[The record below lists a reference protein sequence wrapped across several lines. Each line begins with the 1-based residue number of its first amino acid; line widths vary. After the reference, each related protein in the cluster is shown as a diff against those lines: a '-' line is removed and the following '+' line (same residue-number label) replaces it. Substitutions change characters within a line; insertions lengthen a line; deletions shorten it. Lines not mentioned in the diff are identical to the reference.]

1 MVCLFLSS
9 VSLFVSLSLPLCVCL
24 PLSVSVSLFL
34 SVSFC
39 LSLSLCVCFVGYLG
53 EGCFGLKVDFQFLE
67 IFLMSLPGEPPPL
80 FALSPWVS
88 HLSGGLLLLSFAHYH
103 LYLFVLLSGRFP
115 YPCLLVL
122 LFCCTFDVSA
132 IVYKIPKRSFLLFD
146 FFLF

>member
-1 MVCLFLSS
+1 MVFLSS
-9 VSLFVSLSLPLCVCL
+9 VSLLVPLSLPLCVS
-24 PLSVSVSLFL
+24 LSVSVSLFL

-39 LSLSLCVCFVGYLG
+39 LSLSLCVCFVGYMG

-67 IFLMSLPGEPPPL
+67 IFLMSLPGEPPPS

-88 HLSGGLLLLSFAHYH
+88 HLSGGPLLLSFAHYH

-132 IVYKIPKRSFLLFD
+132 IVYKIPKSSFSFFD
-146 FFLF
+146 FFFF